1 MMDIIKLKVNFFLLL
16 VLSTTANSSL
26 STAANWPPAGCFSSI
41 FSFGDSI
48 ADTGN
53 HCILLENSGGKLK
66 NNCFLPYGET
76 FFHRPTGRS
85 CNGRLIIDFIAE
97 HLGLPL
103 VPPYFGGSRVDFD
116 GGVNFAVGTAT
127 ALDYN
132 LVGTTKGTNVSL
144 GVQLEIGGNDYNFP
158 LTDGLGLEQVQQLV
172 PFVVRTITSA
182 LKEIIGLGAVNILVP
197 GNFPIGCLPFYINR
211 FTSSNLED
219 YDPVTG
225 CLTWLNKL
233 ATYHNEL
240 LQAELKNVRQ
250 LHPSINIVYVDY
262 YNAAYRIYRTPNQFV
277 QVQVL

>member
-144 GVQLEIGGNDYNFP
+144 GVQLDLFKQLLPSLCRNNSGFSKETLKACCEGEGSLVQCGSPSVKPCDDPWKYVNW
-158 LTDGLGLEQVQQLV
+158 DGLHFTEATYRLIAKSILEQGLFTEP
-172 PFVVRTITSA
+172 PFSA
-182 LKEIIGLGAVNILVP
+182 SAYCIA
-197 GNFPIGCLPFYINR
+197 
-211 FTSSNLED
+211 SNSED
-219 YDPVTG
+219 YF
-225 CLTWLNKL
+225 
-233 ATYHNEL
+233 
-240 LQAELKNVRQ
+240 
-250 LHPSINIVYVDY
+250 PSS
-262 YNAAYRIYRTPNQFV
+262 F
-277 QVQVL
+277 